1 MNTQHSRPRGR
12 STAPRAGFSLA
23 ELMVV
28 VVILGLL
35 ATLVMPRVLRHLVD
49 ARRAKARSDITAMN
63 QALKD
68 YWINN
73 SHYPDSLQ
81 ELVENDEN
89 GNRYLEQLSV
99 PEDPWG
105 FEYLYERPGPGES
118 DPRVYTLGADNLPGG
133 EGEDADISNLL
144 LLGAKE
150 G

>member
-1 MNTQHSRPRGR
+1 MDTQLSGPGRRPAA
-12 STAPRAGFSLA
+12 SKAGFSLA

-35 ATLVMPRVLRHLVD
+35 STLVVPRVLRHLGD
-49 ARRAKARSDITAMN
+49 ARRGKAKSDIMAMN

-81 ELVENDEN
+81 ELVDKDEN
-89 GNRYLEQLSV
+89 GERYLEQLSV
-99 PEDPWG
+99 PKDPWG
-105 FEYLYERPGPGES
+105 FEYLYELPGPGES
-118 DPRVYTLGADNLPGG
+118 DPRVFTLGADNLPGG